1 MEIIWYGKSCFHLRQ
16 RGCSVVTDPY
26 DPQSGFRLPR
36 ITAAILTLSCTHEK
50 DLDYTRGFRGSPYV
64 IKGPG
69 EYEVGGTFVFG
80 FPLDQEQKDKN
91 TAYIIEAEDATICHL
106 GNLNYVP
113 NREETEQFDEIDVL
127 LIPVGGKET
136 IDGAKAAEV
145 VSLLEPTV
153 TIPMCYRTNDEDTD
167 LEDASRFLSEM
178 GIQEAKEL
186 STLDANKNTIG
197 RQPDVIVLEQSE

>member
-26 DPQSGFRLPR
+26 DPETGFRLPR
-36 ITAAILTLSCTHEK
+36 ITAAILTLSHPYEEGF
-50 DLDYTRGFRGSPYV
+50 DYTRGFRGSPYV
-64 IKGPG
+64 IQGPG

-80 FPLDQEQKDKN
+80 YPLDREQEHKN

-106 GNLNYVP
+106 GNLNYIP
-113 NREETEQFDEIDVL
+113 EREETEQFDEIDVL
-127 LIPVGGKET
+127 LIPVGGANT
-136 IDGAKAAEV
+136 IDGPKAAEV

-153 TIPMCYRTNDEDTD
+153 SIPMCYRADDGDGD

-178 GIQEAKEL
+178 GVQEAKKL
-186 STLDANKNTIG
+186 TTLDANKNTIG
-197 RQPDVIVLEQSE
+197 RQPDVVILEQSE